1 MNTIFELDKKDSED
15 DVEIISTDDDKIKLV
30 GEIFSND
37 SSRKILKL
45 LSNDNE
51 MTANEIAQKN
61 NMSLA
66 LTIHHLKRMQ
76 TAKMIKVS
84 KTGISAKGQEM
95 KYYAATNQAF
105 LITPEKSTHLIMDSL
120 KKFSKFAA
128 IGMAGLVSW
137 ITLKPDDNNY
147 SQPQESGQND
157 LTVGV
162 NSNTD
167 ESSIRSSSEMELKVR
182 LEDESVKAPRPE
194 MEPIPEPEPEPMP
207 EPEPSHSG
215 IENFEFSEAS
225 PANTGSVSL
234 DRTVY
239 PQPFDGAVAESVEPL
254 IFSIIVPISVIVGGI
269 ILERVLTY
277 WFHKREQKKNQV
289 SNSS

>member
-15 DVEIISTDDDKIKLV
+15 DVEIISADDDKIKLV

-51 MTANEIAQKN
+51 MTANEIAQRN

-95 KYYAATNQAF
+95 KYYAATNQSF
-105 LITPEKSTHLIMDSL
+105 LITPEKSTHLVIDSL
-120 KKFSKFAA
+120 KRFSKFAA

-137 ITLKPDDNNY
+137 ITLKPESSRY
-147 SQPQESGQND
+147 SQQHESGQD
-157 LTVGV
+157 SLVAGA
-162 NSNTD
+162 NSNAD
-167 ESSIRSSSEMELKVR
+167 ESSTRSSSEMKPEVR
-182 LEDESVKAPRPE
+182 LEDEAVKAPRPE
-194 MEPIPEPEPEPMP
+194 AEPI
-207 EPEPSHSG
+207 PEPSHSG
-215 IENFEFSEAS
+215 VENFEFSEAS

-239 PQPFDGAVAESVEPL
+239 PQPFDGTGAESVEL
-254 IFSIIVPISVIVGGI
+254 LTISTIVPIAVVVGGI
-269 ILERVLTY
+269 ILERVLTRWY
-277 WFHKREQKKNQV
+277 KKRQDKKSKEKMQ
-289 SNSS
+289 

>member
-1 MNTIFELDKKDSED
+1 MNAIFELDKKNSED
-15 DVEIISTDDDKIKLV
+15 DVEIISSDDDKIKLV

-51 MTANEIAQKN
+51 MTANEIAQESG
-61 NMSLA
+61 MSLA

-95 KYYAATNQAF
+95 KYYAATNQSF
-105 LITPEKSTHLIMDSL
+105 LITPEKSTHLVIDSL

-137 ITLKPDDNNY
+137 ITLKPDGGRY
-147 SQPQESGQND
+147 SPQHESGQD
-157 LTVGV
+157 SLVV
-162 NSNTD
+162 DANSNAD
-167 ESSIRSSSEMELKVR
+167 ESSTLSSSEMKPEVS
-182 LEDESVKAPRPE
+182 LEDEAMKAPRPDA
-194 MEPIPEPEPEPMP
+194 EPI
-207 EPEPSHSG
+207 PEPSHSG
-215 IENFEFSEAS
+215 VEHFDFSEAS
-225 PANTGSVSL
+225 PAHTGSVSL

-239 PQPFDGAVAESVEPL
+239 PQPFDGTGAESIEPF
-254 IFSIIVPISVIVGGI
+254 IISIIVPIAVIAGGI
-269 ILERVLTY
+269 ILERILTRWY
-277 WFHKREQKKNQV
+277 KKRQGTKAKEKMQ
-289 SNSS
+289 

>member
-1 MNTIFELDKKDSED
+1 MNTIFELNKKDSED

-45 LSNDNE
+45 LSSDNE

-95 KYYAATNQAF
+95 KYYAATNQSF
-105 LITPEKSTHLIMDSL
+105 LITPEKSTHLVIDSL

-137 ITLKPDDNNY
+137 ITLKPDGSKY
-147 SQPQESGQND
+147 SQPHESGQTD
-157 LTVGV
+157 LVIGA
-162 NSNTD
+162 NSNVD
-167 ESSIRSSSEMELKVR
+167 EDSTRSSSEMKPEVR
-182 LEDESVKAPRPE
+182 LEDEAIKAPRPE
-194 MEPIPEPEPEPMP
+194 IEPIPEPEPMP

-239 PQPFDGAVAESVEPL
+239 PQPFDGTGTGAGTVEPF
-254 IFSIIVPISVIVGGI
+254 IISIIVPIAVIAGGI
-269 ILERVLTY
+269 ILERILTY

-289 SNSS
+289 SDSN